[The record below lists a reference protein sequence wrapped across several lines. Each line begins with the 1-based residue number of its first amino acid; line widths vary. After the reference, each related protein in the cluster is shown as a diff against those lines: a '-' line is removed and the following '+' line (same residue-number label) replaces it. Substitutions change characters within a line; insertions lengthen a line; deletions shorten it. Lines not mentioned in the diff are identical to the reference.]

1 MLLWLPRFVLNLLLI
16 VSALA
21 ETYSNTLSLL
31 EKFPS
36 SSVYKTSVEALTKHR
51 LGDVVRAN
59 DKEAT
64 PEMVEGE
71 LKSEYQG
78 LLGNPPVQLE
88 EVLVE
93 AENELDL
100 ATKMLEWQA

>member
-1 MLLWLPRFVLNLLLI
+1 MI
-16 VSALA
+16 
-21 ETYSNTLSLL
+21 
-31 EKFPS
+31 
-36 SSVYKTSVEALTKHR
+36 
-51 LGDVVRAN
+51 
-59 DKEAT
+59 
-64 PEMVEGE
+64 EGE

-100 ATKMLEWQA
+100 AAKMLEWQA